1 MALSSRKPI
10 PTARYVQAL
19 EWMQDLIGLCWG
31 GRVIPLPGAGKVNN
45 AQEDAGRLWAQPLFD
60 RHHGRLA
67 DLSHPFPAVYLPQLG
82 GPRAFV
88 RWLILCRYYSRATRE
103 VSEGLY
109 VGASAETRLLNT
121 VTAIAYWVARHRRT
135 DEWACIKQ
143 KNPENELRR
152 LIKHFLPV
160 FEDWVSDGELFSE
173 RLWWDYNQLKHD
185 PAHSIDYTLV
195 STFTSAARLML
206 IAALLNKVAGTT
218 VPGEQIAHHFWQL
231 RDSVKE
237 LLDDE
242 ERCKVR
248 ETRHRRHKI

>member
-1 MALSSRKPI
+1 MTI
-10 PTARYVQAL
+10 P
-19 EWMQDLIGLCWG
+19 
-31 GRVIPLPGAGKVNN
+31 
-45 AQEDAGRLWAQPLFD
+45 
-60 RHHGRLA
+60 
-67 DLSHPFPAVYLPQLG
+67 
-82 GPRAFV
+82 
-88 RWLILCRYYSRATRE
+88 
-103 VSEGLY
+103 
-109 VGASAETRLLNT
+109 
-121 VTAIAYWVARHRRT
+121 
-135 DEWACIKQ
+135 
-143 KNPENELRR
+143 R